1 MEEKKRIEDNELNAE
16 GGAGAPVHMAAVLEY
31 LAAEILESSKD
42 CPEAKAEAAGVIPVI
57 FASAQ

>member
-42 CPEAKAEAAGVIPVI
+42 CPEA
-57 FASAQ
+57 